1 MKKHMGKKAAAFLLA
16 VLMLT
21 AAGCSGG
28 GETAST
34 TGGDGLQASTDGTEK
49 KTFRIAVSLHPLT
62 KDEDFNN
69 KEIYKLAEEATNVH
83 IEWMPIAAADAT
95 DKVNIMLTSDLPDA
109 FLGLISSDQIASNMD
124 SFADLAKDDL
134 LKNNAPHVVEDYESS
149 LSNGLDI
156 VTWPDGSI
164 RSLMTGPQN
173 SYENDAEGIMFM
185 NKAWLDKVGKDVPT
199 TIDEFYDVLKAFKEQ
214 DPNGNGQAD

>member
-34 TGGDGLQASTDGTEK
+34 TGGDGSQASTDGTEK

-124 SFADLAKDDL
+124 SFADLAKDVGL
-134 LKNNAPHVVEDYESS
+134 LQAAQQA
-149 LSNGLDI
+149 G
-156 VTWPDGSI
+156 
-164 RSLMTGPQN
+164 
-173 SYENDAEGIMFM
+173 AE
-185 NKAWLDKVGKDVPT
+185 L
-199 TIDEFYDVLKAFKEQ
+199 LRQ
-214 DPNGNGQAD
+214 DPTLSQPQHERLRAQVAAVVHNVGGQIN